1 MAKKNKKMFKW
12 LNSDVAIDL
21 GTANTLIHIKDQG
34 IAINEPSIVA
44 KSMKTGKIIAVGNE
58 ARAMLGRTHPNIVTI
73 RPMRDGVIA
82 DFEMTDGMLQGFI
95 KKIHLSRFARP
106 KMVICVPSG
115 ITEVE
120 RRAVQESAERSNASR
135 VYLIEEPVAAAIGIG
150 LDISKPIGNMI
161 VDIGGGTTEI
171 AVLALNGV
179 VAKESIRVGGDD
191 MNNAIVHYFRAKHNL
206 LIGERTA
213 EDIKKAVGS
222 AIPIGEKIIAV
233 KGRNLLTGIPRT
245 VEVDANDVSQCLQKT
260 IDMMIAAI
268 KRTLEHIPPEL
279 SADIL
284 DRGVI
289 LAGGGSMLNGLDE
302 RIRRETNL
310 PVSIADEPLLSVAKG
325 TGKVLENIENYLDI
339 IL

>member
-1 MAKKNKKMFKW
+1 MSMFKW
-12 LNSDVAIDL
+12 LNSDIAIDL
-21 GTANTLIHIKDQG
+21 GTANTLIHMRGAG
-34 IAINEPSIVA
+34 IVINEPSIVS
-44 KSMKTGKIIAVGNE
+44 KSLKTGKIIAVGNE
-58 ARAMLGRTHPNIVTI
+58 AMDMLGRTHPNIITI
-73 RPMRDGVIA
+73 RPMKDGVIA

-95 KKIHLSRFARP
+95 KKIQLSRFARP

-120 RRAVQESAERSNASR
+120 KRAVMESAERANASR

-150 LDISKPIGNMI
+150 IDISKPIGSMI

-179 VAKESIRVGGDD
+179 VAKESIRVAGDEL
-191 MNNAIVHYFRAKHNL
+191 NNAIVHYFRGKHNL

-213 EDIKKAVGS
+213 EEIKKAVGS
-222 AIPIGEKIIAV
+222 AIPTEEKIIAV

-245 VEVDANDVSQCLQKT
+245 VEVDANDVSECLQKT
-260 IDMMIAAI
+260 IEMMIAAI
-268 KRTLEHIPPEL
+268 KRTLEHTPPEL

-289 LAGGGSMLNGLDE
+289 LTGGGSLLHGLDE

-310 PVSIADEPLLSVAKG
+310 PVSISDEPLLSVAKG

-339 IL
+339 LL

>member
-1 MAKKNKKMFKW
+1 MFKW
-12 LNSDVAIDL
+12 LNSDIAIDL
-21 GTANTLIHIKDQG
+21 GTANTLIHMRGQG
-34 IAINEPSIVA
+34 IVINEPSIVS
-44 KSMKTGKIIAVGNE
+44 KSTKTGKIIAVGNE
-58 ARAMLGRTHPNIVTI
+58 ARDMLGRTHPNITTI
-73 RPMRDGVIA
+73 RPMKDGVIA

-95 KKIHLSRFARP
+95 KKINLSRFARP

-120 RRAVQESAERSNASR
+120 KRAVQESAERANASR

-150 LDISKPIGNMI
+150 IDISKPIGSMI

-179 VAKESIRVGGDD
+179 VAKESIRVAGDEL
-191 MNNAIVHYFRAKHNL
+191 NNAIVHYFRGKHNL

-213 EDIKKAVGS
+213 EEIKKAVGS
-222 AIPIGEKIIAV
+222 AIPTEEKIIAV

-245 VEVDANDVSQCLQKT
+245 VEVDANDVSECLQKT
-260 IDMMIAAI
+260 IEMMIAAI
-268 KRTLEHIPPEL
+268 KRTLEHTPPEL

-289 LAGGGSMLNGLDE
+289 LTGGGSLLQGLDE

-339 IL
+339 LL

>member
-1 MAKKNKKMFKW
+1 MFKW
-12 LNSDVAIDL
+12 LNSDIAIDL
-21 GTANTLIHIKDQG
+21 GTANTLIHMRGQG
-34 IAINEPSIVA
+34 IVINEPSIVS
-44 KSMKTGKIIAVGNE
+44 KSTKTGKIIAVGSE
-58 ARAMLGRTHPNIVTI
+58 ARDMLGRTHPNITTI
-73 RPMRDGVIA
+73 RPMKDGVIA

-95 KKIHLSRFARP
+95 KKIQLSRFARP

-120 RRAVQESAERSNASR
+120 KRAVQESAERANASR

-150 LDISKPIGNMI
+150 IDISKPIGNMI

-179 VAKESIRVGGDD
+179 VAKESIRVAGDEL
-191 MNNAIVHYFRAKHNL
+191 NNAIVHYFRGKHNL

-213 EDIKKAVGS
+213 EEIKKAVGS
-222 AIPIGEKIIAV
+222 AIPTEEKIIAV

-245 VEVDANDVSQCLQKT
+245 VEVDANDVSECLQKT
-260 IDMMIAAI
+260 IEMMIAAI
-268 KRTLEHIPPEL
+268 KRTLEHTPPEL

-289 LAGGGSMLNGLDE
+289 LTGGGSLLQGLDE

-325 TGKVLENIENYLDI
+325 TGKVLENIEKYIDI
-339 IL
+339 LV

>member
-1 MAKKNKKMFKW
+1 MSNNKSMFKW
-12 LNSDVAIDL
+12 LNSDIAIDL
-21 GTANTLIHIKDQG
+21 GTANTLLHVRGQG
-34 IAINEPSIVA
+34 IVINEPSIVS
-44 KSMKTGKIIAVGNE
+44 KSTKTGKIIAVGNE
-58 ARAMLGRTHPNIVTI
+58 ARDMLGRTHPNITTI
-73 RPMRDGVIA
+73 RPMKDGVIA

-95 KKIHLSRFARP
+95 KKINLSRFARP

-120 RRAVQESAERSNASR
+120 KRAVVESAERANASR
-135 VYLIEEPVAAAIGIG
+135 VYLIEEPVAAALGIGI
-150 LDISKPIGNMI
+150 DISKPIGSMI

-179 VAKESIRVGGDD
+179 VAKESIRVAGDEL
-191 MNNAIVHYFRAKHNL
+191 NNAIVHYFRSKHNL

-213 EDIKKAVGS
+213 EEIKKAVGS
-222 AIPIGEKIIAV
+222 AIPVEEKIIAV

-245 VEVDANDVSQCLQKT
+245 VEVDANDVSSCLQKT
-260 IDMMIAAI
+260 IEMMIAAI
-268 KRTLEHIPPEL
+268 KRTLEQTPPEL

-289 LAGGGSMLNGLDE
+289 LTGGGSLLQGLDE

-339 IL
+339 LL

>member
-1 MAKKNKKMFKW
+1 MSMFKW
-12 LNSDVAIDL
+12 LNSDIAIDL
-21 GTANTLIHIKDQG
+21 GTANTLIHMRGQG
-34 IAINEPSIVA
+34 IVINEPSIVS
-44 KSMKTGKIIAVGNE
+44 KSLKTGKIIAVGNE
-58 ARAMLGRTHPNIVTI
+58 ARDMLGRTHPNIITI
-73 RPMRDGVIA
+73 RPMKDGVIA

-95 KKIHLSRFARP
+95 KKIQLSRFARP

-120 RRAVQESAERSNASR
+120 KRAVQESAERANASR

-150 LDISKPIGNMI
+150 IDISKPIGSMI

-179 VAKESIRVGGDD
+179 VAKESIRVAGDEL
-191 MNNAIVHYFRAKHNL
+191 NNAIVHYFRDKHNL

-213 EDIKKAVGS
+213 EEIKIAVGS
-222 AIPIGEKIIAV
+222 AIPMEEKIIAV

-245 VEVDANDVSQCLQKT
+245 VEVDANDVSECLQKT
-260 IDMMIAAI
+260 IEIMIAAI
-268 KRTLEHIPPEL
+268 KRALEQTPPEL

-289 LAGGGSMLNGLDE
+289 LTGGGSLLHGLDE

-310 PVSIADEPLLSVAKG
+310 PVSVSDEPLLVVAKG

-339 IL
+339 LL

>member
-1 MAKKNKKMFKW
+1 MFKW
-12 LNSDVAIDL
+12 LNSDIAIDL
-21 GTANTLIHIKDQG
+21 GTANTLIHMRGAG
-34 IAINEPSIVA
+34 IVINEPSIVS
-44 KSMKTGKIIAVGNE
+44 KSLKTGKIIAVGNE
-58 ARAMLGRTHPNIVTI
+58 ARDMLGRTHPNIITI
-73 RPMRDGVIA
+73 RPMKDGVIA

-95 KKIHLSRFARP
+95 KKIQLSRFARP

-120 RRAVQESAERSNASR
+120 KRAVQESAERANASR

-150 LDISKPIGNMI
+150 IDISKPIGSMI

-179 VAKESIRVGGDD
+179 VAKESIRVAGDEL
-191 MNNAIVHYFRAKHNL
+191 NNAIVHYFRGKHNL

-213 EDIKKAVGS
+213 EEIKKAVGS
-222 AIPIGEKIIAV
+222 AIPTEEKIIAV

-245 VEVDANDVSQCLQKT
+245 VEVDANDVSECLQKT
-260 IDMMIAAI
+260 IEMMIAAI
-268 KRTLEHIPPEL
+268 KRTLEHTPPEL

-289 LAGGGSMLNGLDE
+289 LTGGGSLLQGLDE

-325 TGKVLENIENYLDI
+325 TGKVLENIEKYIDI
-339 IL
+339 LL

>member
-1 MAKKNKKMFKW
+1 MSMFKW
-12 LNSDVAIDL
+12 LNSDIAIDL
-21 GTANTLIHIKDQG
+21 GTANTLIHMRGQG
-34 IAINEPSIVA
+34 IVINEPSIVS
-44 KSMKTGKIIAVGNE
+44 KSTKTGKIIAVGNE
-58 ARAMLGRTHPNIVTI
+58 ARDMLGRTHPNITTI
-73 RPMRDGVIA
+73 RPMKDGVIA

-95 KKIHLSRFARP
+95 KKINLSRFARP

-120 RRAVQESAERSNASR
+120 KRAVQESAERANASR

-150 LDISKPIGNMI
+150 IDISKPIGSMI

-179 VAKESIRVGGDD
+179 VAKESIRVAGDEL
-191 MNNAIVHYFRAKHNL
+191 NNAIVHYFRGKHNL

-213 EDIKKAVGS
+213 EEIKKAVGS
-222 AIPIGEKIIAV
+222 AIPTEEKIIAV

-245 VEVDANDVSQCLQKT
+245 VEVDANDVSECLQKT
-260 IDMMIAAI
+260 IEMMIAAI
-268 KRTLEHIPPEL
+268 KRTLEHTPPEL

-289 LAGGGSMLNGLDE
+289 LTGGGSLLQGLDE

-339 IL
+339 LL

>member
-1 MAKKNKKMFKW
+1 MEKKNKKMFKW

-21 GTANTLIHIKDQG
+21 GTANTLIHIKGQG
-34 IAINEPSIVA
+34 IVINEPSIVA
-44 KSMKTGKIIAVGNE
+44 KSTKTGKIIAVGNE
-58 ARAMLGRTHPNIVTI
+58 ARDMLGRTHPNIMTI

-95 KKIHLSRFARP
+95 KKINLSRFARP

-161 VDIGGGTTEI
+161 VDVGGGTTEI

-179 VAKESIRVGGDD
+179 VAKESIRVGGDE
-191 MNNAIVHYFRAKHNL
+191 MNSAIVHYFREKHNL

-222 AIPIGEKIIAV
+222 AIPVGEKTIAV
-233 KGRNLLTGIPRT
+233 KGRDLLTGIPKT
-245 VEVDANDVSQCLQKT
+245 VKIDANDVSQCLQET
-260 IDMMIAAI
+260 IDRMIAAI
-268 KRTLEHIPPEL
+268 KRTLEHTPPEL

-289 LAGGGSMLNGLDE
+289 LAGGGSMLHGLDE

>member
-1 MAKKNKKMFKW
+1 MSMFKW
-12 LNSDVAIDL
+12 LNSDIAIDL
-21 GTANTLIHIKDQG
+21 GTANTLIHMRGQG
-34 IAINEPSIVA
+34 IVINEPSIVS
-44 KSMKTGKIIAVGNE
+44 KSTKTGKIIAVGSE
-58 ARAMLGRTHPNIVTI
+58 ARDMLGRTHPNITTI
-73 RPMRDGVIA
+73 RPMKDGVIA

-95 KKIHLSRFARP
+95 KKIQLSRFARP

-120 RRAVQESAERSNASR
+120 KRAVQESAERANASR

-150 LDISKPIGNMI
+150 IDISKPIGNMI
-161 VDIGGGTTEI
+161 VDIGGGTTKI

-179 VAKESIRVGGDD
+179 VAKESIRVAGDEL
-191 MNNAIVHYFRAKHNL
+191 NNAIVHYFRGKHNL

-213 EDIKKAVGS
+213 EEIKKAVGS
-222 AIPIGEKIIAV
+222 AIPTEEKIIAV

-245 VEVDANDVSQCLQKT
+245 VEVDANDVSECLQKT
-260 IDMMIAAI
+260 IEMMIAAI
-268 KRTLEHIPPEL
+268 KRTLEHTPPEL

-289 LAGGGSMLNGLDE
+289 LTGGGSLLQGLDE

-325 TGKVLENIENYLDI
+325 TGKVLENIEKYIDI
-339 IL
+339 LV

>member
-1 MAKKNKKMFKW
+1 MFKW
-12 LNSDVAIDL
+12 LNSDIAIDL
-21 GTANTLIHIKDQG
+21 GTANTLIHMRGAG
-34 IAINEPSIVA
+34 IVINEPSIVS
-44 KSMKTGKIIAVGNE
+44 KSTKTGKIIAVGNE
-58 ARAMLGRTHPNIVTI
+58 ARDMLGRTHPNITTI
-73 RPMRDGVIA
+73 RPMKDGVIA

-95 KKIHLSRFARP
+95 KKIQLSRFARP

-120 RRAVQESAERSNASR
+120 KRAVQESAERANASR

-150 LDISKPIGNMI
+150 IDISKPIGSMI

-179 VAKESIRVGGDD
+179 VAKESIRVAGDEL
-191 MNNAIVHYFRAKHNL
+191 NNAIVHYFRGKHNL

-213 EDIKKAVGS
+213 EEIKKAVGS
-222 AIPIGEKIIAV
+222 AIPTEEKIIAV

-245 VEVDANDVSQCLQKT
+245 VEVDANDVSECLQKT
-260 IDMMIAAI
+260 IEMMIAAI
-268 KRTLEHIPPEL
+268 KRTLEHTPPEL

-289 LAGGGSMLNGLDE
+289 LTGGGSLLQGLDE

-325 TGKVLENIENYLDI
+325 TGKVLENIENYIDI
-339 IL
+339 LL

>member
-1 MAKKNKKMFKW
+1 MSMFKW
-12 LNSDVAIDL
+12 LNSDIAIDL
-21 GTANTLIHIKDQG
+21 GTANTLIHMRGAG
-34 IAINEPSIVA
+34 IVINEPSIVS
-44 KSMKTGKIIAVGNE
+44 KSTKTGKIIAVGNE
-58 ARAMLGRTHPNIVTI
+58 ARDMLGRTHPNITTI
-73 RPMRDGVIA
+73 RPMKDGVIA

-95 KKIHLSRFARP
+95 KKINLSRFARP

-120 RRAVQESAERSNASR
+120 KRAVQESAERANASR

-150 LDISKPIGNMI
+150 IDISKPIGSMI

-179 VAKESIRVGGDD
+179 VAKESIRVAGDEL
-191 MNNAIVHYFRAKHNL
+191 NNAIVHYFRGKHNL

-213 EDIKKAVGS
+213 EEIKKAVGS
-222 AIPIGEKIIAV
+222 AIPTEEKIIAV

-245 VEVDANDVSQCLQKT
+245 VEVDANDVSECLQKT
-260 IDMMIAAI
+260 IEMMIAAI
-268 KRTLEHIPPEL
+268 KRTLEHTPPEL

-289 LAGGGSMLNGLDE
+289 LTGGGSLLQGLDE

-339 IL
+339 LL

>member
-1 MAKKNKKMFKW
+1 MSMFKW
-12 LNSDVAIDL
+12 LNSDIAIDL
-21 GTANTLIHIKDQG
+21 GTANTLIHMRGQG
-34 IAINEPSIVA
+34 IVINEPSIVS
-44 KSMKTGKIIAVGNE
+44 KSTKTGKIIAVGSE
-58 ARAMLGRTHPNIVTI
+58 ARDMLGRTHPNITTI
-73 RPMRDGVIA
+73 RPMKDGVIA

-95 KKIHLSRFARP
+95 KKIQLSRFARP

-120 RRAVQESAERSNASR
+120 KRAVQESAERANASR

-150 LDISKPIGNMI
+150 IDISKPIGNMI

-179 VAKESIRVGGDD
+179 VAKESIRVAGDEL
-191 MNNAIVHYFRAKHNL
+191 NNAIVHYFRGKHNL

-213 EDIKKAVGS
+213 EEIKKAVGS
-222 AIPIGEKIIAV
+222 AIPTEEKIIAV

-245 VEVDANDVSQCLQKT
+245 VEVDANDVSECLQKT
-260 IDMMIAAI
+260 IEMMIAAI
-268 KRTLEHIPPEL
+268 KRTLEHTPPEL

-289 LAGGGSMLNGLDE
+289 LTGGGSLLQGLDE

-325 TGKVLENIENYLDI
+325 TGKVLENIEKYIDI
-339 IL
+339 LV

>member
-1 MAKKNKKMFKW
+1 MSMFKW
-12 LNSDVAIDL
+12 LNSDIAIDL
-21 GTANTLIHIKDQG
+21 GTANTLIHMRGQG
-34 IAINEPSIVA
+34 IVINEPSIVS
-44 KSMKTGKIIAVGNE
+44 KSTKTGKIIAVGSE
-58 ARAMLGRTHPNIVTI
+58 ARDMLGRTHPNITTI
-73 RPMRDGVIA
+73 RPMKDGVIA

-95 KKIHLSRFARP
+95 KKINFSRFARP

-120 RRAVQESAERSNASR
+120 KRAVQESAERANASR

-150 LDISKPIGNMI
+150 IDISKPIGSMI

-179 VAKESIRVGGDD
+179 VAKESIRVAGDEL
-191 MNNAIVHYFRAKHNL
+191 NNAIVHYFRGKHNL

-213 EDIKKAVGS
+213 EEIKKAVGS
-222 AIPIGEKIIAV
+222 AIPTEEKIIAV

-245 VEVDANDVSQCLQKT
+245 VEVDANDVSECLQKT
-260 IDMMIAAI
+260 IEMMIAAI
-268 KRTLEHIPPEL
+268 KRTLEHTPPEL

-289 LAGGGSMLNGLDE
+289 LTGGGSLLQGLDE

-339 IL
+339 LL

>member
-1 MAKKNKKMFKW
+1 MSMFKW
-12 LNSDVAIDL
+12 LNSDIAIDL
-21 GTANTLIHIKDQG
+21 GTANTLIHMRGQG
-34 IAINEPSIVA
+34 IVINEPSIVS
-44 KSMKTGKIIAVGNE
+44 KSLKTGKIIAVGNE
-58 ARAMLGRTHPNIVTI
+58 ARDMLGRTHPNIITI
-73 RPMRDGVIA
+73 RPMKDGVIA

-95 KKIHLSRFARP
+95 KKIQLSRFARP
-106 KMVICVPSG
+106 KIVICVPSG

-120 RRAVQESAERSNASR
+120 KRAVHESAERANASR

-150 LDISKPIGNMI
+150 IDISKPIGSMI

-179 VAKESIRVGGDD
+179 VVRESIRVAGDEL
-191 MNNAIVHYFRAKHNL
+191 NNAIVHYFRDKHNL

-213 EDIKKAVGS
+213 EEIKIAVGS
-222 AIPIGEKIIAV
+222 AIPMEEKIIAV

-245 VEVDANDVSQCLQKT
+245 VEVDANDVSECLQKT
-260 IDMMIAAI
+260 IEIMIAAI
-268 KRTLEHIPPEL
+268 KRALEQTPPEL
-279 SADIL
+279 SSDIL

-289 LAGGGSMLNGLDE
+289 LTGGGSLLHGLDE

-310 PVSIADEPLLSVAKG
+310 PVSISDEPLLAVAKG

-339 IL
+339 LL

>member
-1 MAKKNKKMFKW
+1 MSMFKW
-12 LNSDVAIDL
+12 LNTDIAIDL
-21 GTANTLIHIKDQG
+21 GTANTLIHVRGQG
-34 IAINEPSIVA
+34 IVINEPSIVS
-44 KSMKTGKIIAVGNE
+44 KSIKTGKIIAVGNE
-58 ARAMLGRTHPNIVTI
+58 ARDMLGRTHPNITTI
-73 RPMRDGVIA
+73 RPMKDGVIA

-95 KKIHLSRFARP
+95 KKIQLSRFARP

-120 RRAVQESAERSNASR
+120 KRAVQESAERANASR

-150 LDISKPIGNMI
+150 IDISKPIGSMI

-179 VAKESIRVGGDD
+179 VAKESIRVAGDEL
-191 MNNAIVHYFRAKHNL
+191 NNAIVHYFRGKHNL

-213 EDIKKAVGS
+213 EEIKKAVGS
-222 AIPIGEKIIAV
+222 AIPMEEKIIAV

-245 VEVDANDVSQCLQKT
+245 VEVDANDVSECLQKT
-260 IDMMIAAI
+260 IEMMIAAI
-268 KRTLEHIPPEL
+268 KRTLEHTPPEL

-289 LAGGGSMLNGLDE
+289 LTGGGSLLHGLDE

-310 PVSIADEPLLSVAKG
+310 PVSIGDEPLLCVAKG
-325 TGKVLENIENYLDI
+325 TGKVLENIDNYLDI
-339 IL
+339 LL

>member
-1 MAKKNKKMFKW
+1 MSMFKW
-12 LNSDVAIDL
+12 LNSDIAIDL
-21 GTANTLIHIKDQG
+21 GTANTLIHMRGAG
-34 IAINEPSIVA
+34 IVINEPSIVS

-58 ARAMLGRTHPNIVTI
+58 ARDMLGRTHPNITTI
-73 RPMRDGVIA
+73 RPMKDGVIA
-82 DFEMTDGMLQGFI
+82 DFEMTDRMLQGFI
-95 KKIHLSRFARP
+95 KKIQLSRFARP

-120 RRAVQESAERSNASR
+120 KRAVQESAERANASR

-150 LDISKPIGNMI
+150 IDISKPIGSMI

-179 VAKESIRVGGDD
+179 VAKESIRVAGDEL
-191 MNNAIVHYFRAKHNL
+191 NNAIVHYFRGKHNL

-213 EDIKKAVGS
+213 EEIKKAVGS
-222 AIPIGEKIIAV
+222 AIPTEEKIIAV

-245 VEVDANDVSQCLQKT
+245 VEVDANDVSECLQKT
-260 IDMMIAAI
+260 IEMMIAAI
-268 KRTLEHIPPEL
+268 KRTLENTPPEL

-289 LAGGGSMLNGLDE
+289 LTGGGSLLHGLDE

-325 TGKVLENIENYLDI
+325 TGKVLENIENYIDI
-339 IL
+339 LL

>member
-1 MAKKNKKMFKW
+1 MFKW
-12 LNSDVAIDL
+12 LNSDIAIDL
-21 GTANTLIHIKDQG
+21 GTANTLIHMRGQG
-34 IAINEPSIVA
+34 IVINEPSIVS
-44 KSMKTGKIIAVGNE
+44 KSTKTGKIIAVGNE
-58 ARAMLGRTHPNIVTI
+58 ARDMLGRTHPNITTI
-73 RPMRDGVIA
+73 RPMKDGVIA

-95 KKIHLSRFARP
+95 KKIQLSRFARP

-120 RRAVQESAERSNASR
+120 KRAVQESAERANASR

-150 LDISKPIGNMI
+150 IDISKPIGSMI

-179 VAKESIRVGGDD
+179 VAKESIRVAGDEL
-191 MNNAIVHYFRAKHNL
+191 NNAIVHYFRGKHNL

-213 EDIKKAVGS
+213 EEIKIAVGS
-222 AIPIGEKIIAV
+222 AIPMEEKIIAV

-245 VEVDANDVSQCLQKT
+245 VEVDANDVSECLQKT
-260 IDMMIAAI
+260 IEMMIAAI
-268 KRTLEHIPPEL
+268 KRTLEHTPPEL
-279 SADIL
+279 SSDIL

-289 LAGGGSMLNGLDE
+289 LTGGGSLLHGLDE

-325 TGKVLENIENYLDI
+325 TGKVLENIENYLDV
-339 IL
+339 LL

>member
-1 MAKKNKKMFKW
+1 MFKW
-12 LNSDVAIDL
+12 LNSDIAIDL
-21 GTANTLIHIKDQG
+21 GTANTLIHMRGAG
-34 IAINEPSIVA
+34 IVINEPSIVS
-44 KSMKTGKIIAVGNE
+44 KSTKTGKIIAVGNE
-58 ARAMLGRTHPNIVTI
+58 ARDMLGRTHPNITTI
-73 RPMRDGVIA
+73 RPMKDGVIA

-95 KKIHLSRFARP
+95 KKIQLSRFARP

-120 RRAVQESAERSNASR
+120 KRAVQESAERANASR

-150 LDISKPIGNMI
+150 IDISKPIGNMI

-179 VAKESIRVGGDD
+179 VAKESIRVAGDEL
-191 MNNAIVHYFRAKHNL
+191 NNAIVHYFRGKHNL

-213 EDIKKAVGS
+213 EEIKKAVGS
-222 AIPIGEKIIAV
+222 AIPTEEKIIAV

-245 VEVDANDVSQCLQKT
+245 VEVDANDVSECLQKT
-260 IDMMIAAI
+260 IEMMIAAI
-268 KRTLEHIPPEL
+268 KRTLEHTPPEL

-289 LAGGGSMLNGLDE
+289 LTGGGSLLQGLDE

-339 IL
+339 LL

>member
-1 MAKKNKKMFKW
+1 MFKW
-12 LNSDVAIDL
+12 LNSDIAIDL
-21 GTANTLIHIKDQG
+21 GTANTLIHMRGAG
-34 IAINEPSIVA
+34 IVINEPSIVS

-58 ARAMLGRTHPNIVTI
+58 ARDMLGRTHPNITTI
-73 RPMRDGVIA
+73 RPMKDGVIA

-95 KKIHLSRFARP
+95 KKIQLSRFARP

-120 RRAVQESAERSNASR
+120 KRAVQESAERANASR

-150 LDISKPIGNMI
+150 IDISKPIGSMI

-179 VAKESIRVGGDD
+179 VAKESIRVAGDEL
-191 MNNAIVHYFRAKHNL
+191 NNAIVHYFRGKHNL

-213 EDIKKAVGS
+213 EEIKKAVGS
-222 AIPIGEKIIAV
+222 AIPTEEKIIAV

-245 VEVDANDVSQCLQKT
+245 VEVDANDVSECLQKT
-260 IDMMIAAI
+260 IEMMIAAI
-268 KRTLEHIPPEL
+268 KRTLEHTPPEL

-289 LAGGGSMLNGLDE
+289 LTGGGSLLHGLDE

-325 TGKVLENIENYLDI
+325 TGKVLENIENYIDI
-339 IL
+339 LL

>member
-1 MAKKNKKMFKW
+1 MFKW
-12 LNSDVAIDL
+12 LNSDIAIDL
-21 GTANTLIHIKDQG
+21 GTANTLIHMRGAG
-34 IAINEPSIVA
+34 IVINEPSIVS
-44 KSMKTGKIIAVGNE
+44 KSTKTGKILAVGNE
-58 ARAMLGRTHPNIVTI
+58 ARDMLGRTHPNITTI
-73 RPMRDGVIA
+73 RPMKDGVIA

-95 KKIHLSRFARP
+95 KKINLSRFARP

-120 RRAVQESAERSNASR
+120 KRAVQESAERANASR

-150 LDISKPIGNMI
+150 IDISKPIGSMI

-179 VAKESIRVGGDD
+179 VAKESIRVAGDEL
-191 MNNAIVHYFRAKHNL
+191 NNAIVHYFRGKHNL

-213 EDIKKAVGS
+213 EEIKKAVGS
-222 AIPIGEKIIAV
+222 AIPTEEKIIAV

-245 VEVDANDVSQCLQKT
+245 VEVDANDVSECLQKT
-260 IDMMIAAI
+260 IEMMIAAI
-268 KRTLEHIPPEL
+268 KRTLEKTPPEL

-289 LAGGGSMLNGLDE
+289 LTGGGSLLQGLDE

-339 IL
+339 LL

>member
-1 MAKKNKKMFKW
+1 MMSMFKW
-12 LNSDVAIDL
+12 LNSDIAIDL
-21 GTANTLIHIKDQG
+21 GTANTLIHMRGQG
-34 IAINEPSIVA
+34 IVINEPSIVS
-44 KSMKTGKIIAVGNE
+44 KSLKTGKIIAVGNE
-58 ARAMLGRTHPNIVTI
+58 ARDMLGRTHPNIITI
-73 RPMRDGVIA
+73 RPMKDGVIA

-95 KKIHLSRFARP
+95 KKIQLSRFARP
-106 KMVICVPSG
+106 KIVICVPSG

-120 RRAVQESAERSNASR
+120 KRAVHESAERANASR

-150 LDISKPIGNMI
+150 IDISKPIGSMI

-179 VAKESIRVGGDD
+179 VVRESIRVAGDEL
-191 MNNAIVHYFRAKHNL
+191 NNAIVHYFRDKHNL

-213 EDIKKAVGS
+213 EEIKIAVGS
-222 AIPIGEKIIAV
+222 AIPMEEKIIAV

-245 VEVDANDVSQCLQKT
+245 VEVDANDVSECLQKT
-260 IDMMIAAI
+260 IEIMIAAV
-268 KRTLEHIPPEL
+268 KRALEQTPPEL
-279 SADIL
+279 SSDIL

-289 LAGGGSMLNGLDE
+289 LTGGGSLLHGLDE

-310 PVSIADEPLLSVAKG
+310 PVSISDEPLLAVAKG

-339 IL
+339 LL

>member
-1 MAKKNKKMFKW
+1 MFKW
-12 LNSDVAIDL
+12 LNSDIAIDL
-21 GTANTLIHIKDQG
+21 GTANTLIHMRGSG
-34 IAINEPSIVA
+34 IVINEPSIVS
-44 KSMKTGKIIAVGNE
+44 KSTKTGKIIAVGNE
-58 ARAMLGRTHPNIVTI
+58 ARDMLGRTHPNITTI
-73 RPMRDGVIA
+73 RPMKDGVIA

-95 KKIHLSRFARP
+95 KKINLSRFARP

-120 RRAVQESAERSNASR
+120 KRAVQESAERANASR

-150 LDISKPIGNMI
+150 IDISKPIGSMI

-179 VAKESIRVGGDD
+179 VAKESIRVAGDEL
-191 MNNAIVHYFRAKHNL
+191 NNAIVHYFRGKHNL

-213 EDIKKAVGS
+213 EEIKKAVGS
-222 AIPIGEKIIAV
+222 AIPTEEKIIAV

-245 VEVDANDVSQCLQKT
+245 VEVDANDVSECLQKT
-260 IDMMIAAI
+260 IEMMIAAI
-268 KRTLEHIPPEL
+268 KRTLEHTPPEL

-289 LAGGGSMLNGLDE
+289 LTGGGSLLQGLDE

-339 IL
+339 LL

>member
-1 MAKKNKKMFKW
+1 MFKW
-12 LNSDVAIDL
+12 LNSDIAIDL
-21 GTANTLIHIKDQG
+21 GTANTLIHMRGAG
-34 IAINEPSIVA
+34 IVINEPSIVS
-44 KSMKTGKIIAVGNE
+44 KSTKTGKIIAVGNE
-58 ARAMLGRTHPNIVTI
+58 ARDMLGRTHPNITTI
-73 RPMRDGVIA
+73 RPMKDGVIA

-95 KKIHLSRFARP
+95 KKINLSRFARP

-120 RRAVQESAERSNASR
+120 KRAVQESAERANASR

-150 LDISKPIGNMI
+150 IDISKPIGSMI

-179 VAKESIRVGGDD
+179 VAKESIRVAGDEL
-191 MNNAIVHYFRAKHNL
+191 NNAIVHYFRGKHNL

-213 EDIKKAVGS
+213 EEIKKAVGS
-222 AIPIGEKIIAV
+222 AIPTEEKIIAV

-245 VEVDANDVSQCLQKT
+245 VEVDSNDVSECLQKT
-260 IDMMIAAI
+260 IEMMIAAI
-268 KRTLEHIPPEL
+268 KRTLEHTPPEL

-289 LAGGGSMLNGLDE
+289 LAGADNV
-302 RIRRETNL
+302 RRQ
-310 PVSIADEPLLSVAKG
+310 PPLLPDAPYPQHFCSITATCISGADSFTIRAVHKP
-325 TGKVLENIENYLDI
+325 V
-339 IL
+339 

>member
-1 MAKKNKKMFKW
+1 MFKW
-12 LNSDVAIDL
+12 LNSDIAIDL
-21 GTANTLIHIKDQG
+21 GTANTLIHMRGQG
-34 IAINEPSIVA
+34 IVINEPSIVS

-58 ARAMLGRTHPNIVTI
+58 AREMLGRTHPNITTI
-73 RPMRDGVIA
+73 RPMKDGVIA

-95 KKIHLSRFARP
+95 KKIQLSRFARP
-106 KMVICVPSG
+106 KMVVCVPSG

-120 RRAVQESAERSNASR
+120 KRAVQESAERANASR

-150 LDISKPIGNMI
+150 IDISKPFGSMI

-179 VAKESIRVGGDD
+179 VAKESIRVAGDEL
-191 MNNAIVHYFRAKHNL
+191 NNAIVHYFRGKHNL
-206 LIGERTA
+206 MIGERTA
-213 EDIKKAVGS
+213 EEIKKAVGS
-222 AIPIGEKIIAV
+222 AIPMEEKIIAV

-245 VEVDANDVSQCLQKT
+245 VEVDANDVSECLQKT
-260 IDMMIAAI
+260 IEMMIAAI
-268 KRTLEHIPPEL
+268 KRTLEHTPPEL
-279 SADIL
+279 SSDIL
-284 DRGVI
+284 DRGII
-289 LAGGGSMLNGLDE
+289 LTGGGSLLQGLDE

-339 IL
+339 LL

>member
-1 MAKKNKKMFKW
+1 MFKW
-12 LNSDVAIDL
+12 LNSDIAIDL
-21 GTANTLIHIKDQG
+21 GTANTLIHMRGAG
-34 IAINEPSIVA
+34 IVINEPSIVS
-44 KSMKTGKIIAVGNE
+44 KSTKTGKIIAVGNE
-58 ARAMLGRTHPNIVTI
+58 ARDMLGRTHPNITTI
-73 RPMRDGVIA
+73 RPMKDGVIA

-95 KKIHLSRFARP
+95 KKIQLSRFARP

-120 RRAVQESAERSNASR
+120 KRAVMESAERANASR

-150 LDISKPIGNMI
+150 IDISKPIGSMI

-179 VAKESIRVGGDD
+179 VAKESIRVAGDEL
-191 MNNAIVHYFRAKHNL
+191 NNAIVHYFRGKHNL

-213 EDIKKAVGS
+213 EEIKKAVGS
-222 AIPIGEKIIAV
+222 AIPTEEKIIAV

-245 VEVDANDVSQCLQKT
+245 VEVDANDVSECLQKT
-260 IDMMIAAI
+260 IEMMIAAI
-268 KRTLEHIPPEL
+268 KRTLEHTPPEL

-289 LAGGGSMLNGLDE
+289 LTGGGSLLHGLDE

-325 TGKVLENIENYLDI
+325 TGKVLENIENYIDI
-339 IL
+339 LL

>member
-1 MAKKNKKMFKW
+1 MSMFKW
-12 LNSDVAIDL
+12 LNSDIAIDL
-21 GTANTLIHIKDQG
+21 GTANTLIHMRGAG
-34 IAINEPSIVA
+34 IVINEPSIVS
-44 KSMKTGKIIAVGNE
+44 KSTKTGKIIAVGNE
-58 ARAMLGRTHPNIVTI
+58 ARDMLGRTHPNITTI
-73 RPMRDGVIA
+73 RPMKDGVIA

-95 KKIHLSRFARP
+95 KKIQLSRFARP

-120 RRAVQESAERSNASR
+120 KRAVQESAERANASR

-150 LDISKPIGNMI
+150 IDISKPIGNMI

-179 VAKESIRVGGDD
+179 VAKESIRVAGDEL
-191 MNNAIVHYFRAKHNL
+191 NNAIVHYFRGKHNL

-213 EDIKKAVGS
+213 EEIKKAVGS
-222 AIPIGEKIIAV
+222 AIPTEEKIIAV

-245 VEVDANDVSQCLQKT
+245 VEVDANDVSECLQKT
-260 IDMMIAAI
+260 IEMMIAAI
-268 KRTLEHIPPEL
+268 KRTLEHTPPEL

-289 LAGGGSMLNGLDE
+289 LTGGGSLLQGLDE

-339 IL
+339 LL

>member
-1 MAKKNKKMFKW
+1 MAKNKNNMFKW
-12 LNSDVAIDL
+12 LNSDIAIDL
-21 GTANTLIHIKDQG
+21 GTANTLIHMKGQG
-34 IAINEPSIVA
+34 IVINEPSIVS
-44 KSMKTGKIIAVGNE
+44 KSTKTGKIIAVGNE
-58 ARAMLGRTHPNIVTI
+58 ARDMLGRTHPNITTI
-73 RPMRDGVIA
+73 RPMKDGVIA

-95 KKIHLSRFARP
+95 KKINLSRFARP

-120 RRAVQESAERSNASR
+120 KRAVQESAERSNSSR

-179 VAKESIRVGGDD
+179 VSKESIRVAGDEL
-191 MNNAIVHYFRAKHNL
+191 NNSIVHYFRGKHNL

-213 EDIKKAVGS
+213 EEIKKAVGS
-222 AIPIGEKIIAV
+222 AIPVEEKIIAV

-260 IDMMIAAI
+260 IEMMIAAI
-268 KRTLEHIPPEL
+268 KRTLEHTPPEL

-284 DRGVI
+284 DRGII
-289 LAGGGSMLNGLDE
+289 LTGGGSMLHGLDE

-325 TGKVLENIENYLDI
+325 TGKVLENIDNYLDI

>member
-1 MAKKNKKMFKW
+1 MFKW
-12 LNSDVAIDL
+12 LNSDIAIDL
-21 GTANTLIHIKDQG
+21 GTANTLIHMRGAG
-34 IAINEPSIVA
+34 IVINEPSIVS
-44 KSMKTGKIIAVGNE
+44 KSLKTGKIIAVGNE
-58 ARAMLGRTHPNIVTI
+58 ARDMLGRTHPNITTI
-73 RPMRDGVIA
+73 RPMKDGVIA

-95 KKIHLSRFARP
+95 KKIQLSRFARP

-120 RRAVQESAERSNASR
+120 KRAVMESAERANASR

-150 LDISKPIGNMI
+150 IDISKPIGSMI

-179 VAKESIRVGGDD
+179 VAKESIRVAGDEL
-191 MNNAIVHYFRAKHNL
+191 NNAIVHYFRGKHNL

-213 EDIKKAVGS
+213 EEIKKAVGS
-222 AIPIGEKIIAV
+222 AIPTEEKIIAV

-245 VEVDANDVSQCLQKT
+245 VEVDANDVSECLQKT
-260 IDMMIAAI
+260 IEMMIAAI
-268 KRTLEHIPPEL
+268 KRTLEHTPPEL

-289 LAGGGSMLNGLDE
+289 LTGGGSLLNGLDE

-310 PVSIADEPLLSVAKG
+310 PVSISDEPLLSVAKG

-339 IL
+339 LL

>member
-1 MAKKNKKMFKW
+1 MFKW
-12 LNSDVAIDL
+12 LNSDIAIDL
-21 GTANTLIHIKDQG
+21 GTANTLIHMRGAG
-34 IAINEPSIVA
+34 IVINEPSIVS
-44 KSMKTGKIIAVGNE
+44 KSLKTGKIIAVGNE
-58 ARAMLGRTHPNIVTI
+58 ARDMLGRTHPNIITI
-73 RPMRDGVIA
+73 RPMKDGVIA

-95 KKIHLSRFARP
+95 KKIQLSRFARP

-120 RRAVQESAERSNASR
+120 KRAVMESAERANASR

-150 LDISKPIGNMI
+150 IDISKPIGSMI

-179 VAKESIRVGGDD
+179 VAKESIRVAGDEL
-191 MNNAIVHYFRAKHNL
+191 NNAIVHYFRGKHNL

-213 EDIKKAVGS
+213 EEIKKAVGS
-222 AIPIGEKIIAV
+222 AIPTEEKIIAV

-245 VEVDANDVSQCLQKT
+245 VEVDANDVSECLQKT
-260 IDMMIAAI
+260 IEMMIAAI
-268 KRTLEHIPPEL
+268 KRTLEHTPPEL

-289 LAGGGSMLNGLDE
+289 LTGGGSLLHGLDE

-310 PVSIADEPLLSVAKG
+310 PVSISDEPLLSVAKG

-339 IL
+339 LL

>member
-1 MAKKNKKMFKW
+1 MSMFKW
-12 LNSDVAIDL
+12 LNSDIAIDL
-21 GTANTLIHIKDQG
+21 GTANTLIHMRGQG
-34 IAINEPSIVA
+34 IVINEPSIVS
-44 KSMKTGKIIAVGNE
+44 KSTKTGKIIAVGNE
-58 ARAMLGRTHPNIVTI
+58 ARDMLGRTHPNIQTI
-73 RPMRDGVIA
+73 RPMKDGVIA

-95 KKIHLSRFARP
+95 KKIQLSRFARP

-120 RRAVQESAERSNASR
+120 KRAVQESAERANASR

-150 LDISKPIGNMI
+150 IDISKPIGNMI

-179 VAKESIRVGGDD
+179 VAKESIRVAGDEL
-191 MNNAIVHYFRAKHNL
+191 NNAIVHYFRGKHNL

-213 EDIKKAVGS
+213 EEIKKAVGS
-222 AIPIGEKIIAV
+222 AIPTEEKIIAV

-245 VEVDANDVSQCLQKT
+245 VEVDANDVSECLQKT
-260 IDMMIAAI
+260 IEMMIAAI
-268 KRTLEHIPPEL
+268 KRTLEHTPPEL
-279 SADIL
+279 SSDIL

-289 LAGGGSMLNGLDE
+289 LTGGGSLLQGLDE

-310 PVSIADEPLLSVAKG
+310 PVSISDEPLLSVAKG

-339 IL
+339 LL

>member
-1 MAKKNKKMFKW
+1 MFKW
-12 LNSDVAIDL
+12 LNSDIAIDL
-21 GTANTLIHIKDQG
+21 GTANTLIHMRGAG
-34 IAINEPSIVA
+34 IVINEPSIVS
-44 KSMKTGKIIAVGNE
+44 KSTKTGKIIAVGNE
-58 ARAMLGRTHPNIVTI
+58 ARDMLGRTHPNITTI
-73 RPMRDGVIA
+73 RPMKDGVIA

-95 KKIHLSRFARP
+95 KKINLSRFARP

-120 RRAVQESAERSNASR
+120 KRAVQESAERANASR

-150 LDISKPIGNMI
+150 IDISKPIGSMI

-179 VAKESIRVGGDD
+179 VAKESIRVAGDEL
-191 MNNAIVHYFRAKHNL
+191 NNAIVHYFRGKHNL

-213 EDIKKAVGS
+213 EEIKKAVGS
-222 AIPIGEKIIAV
+222 AIPTEEKIIAV

-245 VEVDANDVSQCLQKT
+245 VEVDANDVSECLQKT
-260 IDMMIAAI
+260 IEMMIAAI
-268 KRTLEHIPPEL
+268 KRTLEHTPPEL

-289 LAGGGSMLNGLDE
+289 LTGGGSLLQGLDE

-339 IL
+339 LL

>member
-1 MAKKNKKMFKW
+1 MFKW
-12 LNSDVAIDL
+12 LNSDIAIDL
-21 GTANTLIHIKDQG
+21 GTANTLIHMRGAG
-34 IAINEPSIVA
+34 IVINEPSIVS
-44 KSMKTGKIIAVGNE
+44 KSLKTGKIIAVGNE
-58 ARAMLGRTHPNIVTI
+58 ARDMLGRTHPNIITI
-73 RPMRDGVIA
+73 RPMKDGVIA

-95 KKIHLSRFARP
+95 KKIQLSRFARP

-120 RRAVQESAERSNASR
+120 KRAVMESAERANASR

-150 LDISKPIGNMI
+150 IDISKPIGNMI

-179 VAKESIRVGGDD
+179 VAKESIRVAGDEL
-191 MNNAIVHYFRAKHNL
+191 NNAIVHYFRGKHNL

-213 EDIKKAVGS
+213 EEIKKAVGS
-222 AIPIGEKIIAV
+222 AIPTEEKIIAV

-245 VEVDANDVSQCLQKT
+245 VEVDANDVSECLQKT
-260 IDMMIAAI
+260 IEMMIAAI
-268 KRTLEHIPPEL
+268 KRTLEHTPPEL

-289 LAGGGSMLNGLDE
+289 LTGGGSLLNGLDE

-310 PVSIADEPLLSVAKG
+310 PVSISDEPLLSVAKG

-339 IL
+339 LL